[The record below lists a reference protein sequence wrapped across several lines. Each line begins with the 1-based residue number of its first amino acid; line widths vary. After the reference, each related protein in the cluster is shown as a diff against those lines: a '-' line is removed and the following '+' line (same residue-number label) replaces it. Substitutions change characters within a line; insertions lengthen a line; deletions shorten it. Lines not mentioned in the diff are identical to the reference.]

1 MGIIEN
7 IRQGIINTAQ
17 SLRDGALNSA
27 KGLYNYAN
35 EVKERFVPSQKQ
47 TIQDLSEDEFDKL
60 ARERGYVKSDKAKP
74 YDYGRMAT
82 EGEPQRPD
90 EEDYKFRERVMREDE
105 ANRIEGV
112 QWRLK
117 YQLHLYKK
125 DKDLGTQTIFTSI
138 FNSKRTCIAQVYET
152 IQRYENESDMTVIF
166 EGGIF
171 YKITVRGE
179 VEDEAI
185 TSV

>member
-1 MGIIEN
+1 M
-7 IRQGIINTAQ
+7 
-17 SLRDGALNSA
+17 
-27 KGLYNYAN
+27 K
-35 EVKERFVPSQKQ
+35 
-47 TIQDLSEDEFDKL
+47 
-60 ARERGYVKSDKAKP
+60 
-74 YDYGRMAT
+74 
-82 EGEPQRPD
+82 
-90 EEDYKFRERVMREDE
+90 EDE

-125 DKDLGTQTIFTSI
+125 DKDLRTQTIFTSI

-152 IQRYENESDMTVIF
+152 IQRYESESDMTVIF

-171 YKITVRGE
+171 YKVTIRGE